1 MGDIARQM
9 ALATGVEAA
18 AAAMRY
24 AMAMCVDV
32 AKGDRWT

>member
-1 MGDIARQM
+1 MT
-9 ALATGVEAA
+9 LPTGVDAA

-24 AMAMCVDV
+24 AMAMCVEV